1 MIHRCCLLAVL
12 LAGCAGPMATA
23 SGPSSPSVAASAAGG
38 ASLPASV
45 EPGASTPASAPPLPD
60 GFPVHASME
69 AQDADAGLTA
79 RWTADAPPPEVYD
92 FYLGALADAGYVID
106 LEAPGG
112 AAAII
117 RFHAAD
123 GTAYQLN
130 FSGLEP
136 LTVELGAPRE

>member
-1 MIHRCCLLAVL
+1 MIHRCCLLALL

-23 SGPSSPSVAASAAGG
+23 SGPSSPSDAASVAGS
-38 ASLPASV
+38 ASPPASIV
-45 EPGASTPASAPPLPD
+45 DASTPASAPPLPD
-60 GFPVHASME
+60 RFPVHASMD
-69 AQDADAGLTA
+69 AQDAPAGLTA
-79 RWTADAPPPEVYD
+79 RWTTDASPPDVYD

-117 RFHAAD
+117 RFHDAD

-130 FSGLEP
+130 FFGSGP
-136 LTVELGAPRE
+136 LTVELGAHRE